1 MRGERESEK
10 GLKRGSEN
18 EIVKVARERAQGIT
32 EYERR
37 RVKEGTRKGRE
48 RWKRDG
54 ARGPRFGELL
64 NSRGPG
70 LEAGFVV
77 EPSRAEPSRCMYMR

>member
-1 MRGERESEK
+1 MYGERERKKREG

-18 EIVKVARERAQGIT
+18 EIVKVASGRRGSRTTSERRNEEGPGRRER
-32 EYERR
+32 
-37 RVKEGTRKGRE
+37 
-48 RWKRDG
+48 DG
-54 ARGPRFGELL
+54 VRGPRFGEPL

-77 EPSRAEPSRCMYMR
+77 EPSWCMYMR

>member
-1 MRGERESEK
+1 MRERREAGGTGGG

-18 EIVKVARERAQGIT
+18 EIVKVASGRRGSRST
-32 EYERR
+32 SERR
-37 RVKEGTRKGRE
+37 NEEGPE
-48 RWKRDG
+48 RWERDG

-77 EPSRAEPSRCMYMR
+77 EPSRCMYMR